1 MFSTEEFKAKAKDF
15 VFVHIDTDH
24 QKDVAKKFGVS
35 GIPDLRFL
43 TNDGTEVHKVVGYKG
58 MAVLGDFDIAKQ
70 KAGR

>member
-1 MFSTEEFKAKAKDF
+1 MFPTEEFKAKAKDF

-24 QKDVAKKFGVS
+24 QKDLAKRFGVG

-43 TNDGTEVHKVVGYKG
+43 TNDGTEVHKVVGFKG
-58 MAVLGDFDIAKQ
+58 MALLADFDIAKA